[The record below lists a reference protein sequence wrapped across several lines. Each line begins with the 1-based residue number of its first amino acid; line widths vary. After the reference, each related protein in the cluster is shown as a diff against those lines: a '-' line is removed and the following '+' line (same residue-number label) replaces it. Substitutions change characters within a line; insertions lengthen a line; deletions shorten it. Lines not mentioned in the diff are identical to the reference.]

1 MPASLQQS
9 VEIQF
14 PIDHATAAGHFPGNP
29 IIPGALL
36 LDEVVHAVGARA
48 EGGNAIAIRAAKFF
62 RPVRPGDSMRLQWHI
77 TDSGAISFECY
88 LAEDGGLA
96 ATGRIE
102 SIQMPR

>member
-1 MPASLQQS
+1 MRQS
-9 VEIQF
+9 VEIHF

-36 LDEVVHAVGARA
+36 LDEVLHAVGAHA
-48 EGGNAIAIRAAKFF
+48 EGGKAIAIRVAKFF
-62 RPVRPGDSMRLQWHI
+62 RPVRPGDSMRLQWYI
-77 TDSGAISFECY
+77 LASGVISFECH
-88 LAEDGGLA
+88 LAEGGGLA